1 MTTTEAATTHRTIS
15 IEEVAL
21 TKGDGERQYVRL
33 RSDLGIGAFGA
44 SAIRA
49 AAAGSQV
56 IGEHDELGP
65 GADRHEELYLVLN
78 GHALF
83 TVAGEEVDA
92 PQGTAVFV
100 GDPEAKRG
108 AVAKEDGTIVVAVG
122 APRDKAFRITPGEA
136 MRDFFDPYNAKDYEG
151 ALAIARGVL
160 HEYPGNGLAL
170 YNIACMEA
178 LLGRTEDSLGH
189 LKEALGTAPR
199 LIEYAK
205 TDDDFAS
212 LRGEKRFEGLLA
224 N

>member
-1 MTTTEAATTHRTIS
+1 MTTATATTYTTIS
-15 IEEVAL
+15 IEEAAL
-21 TKGDGERQYVRL
+21 AKGEGERQYVRL
-33 RSDLGIGAFGA
+33 RSELGIGAFGV
-44 SAIRA
+44 SAVRT
-49 AAAGSQV
+49 AAAGAEIVS
-56 IGEHDELGP
+56 EHDELGP
-65 GADRHEELYLVLN
+65 GADRHEELYLVLK

-100 GDPEAKRG
+100 GDPGAKRG

-122 APRDKAFRITPGEA
+122 ARVGEVFRITPGEA
-136 MRDFFDPYNAKDYEG
+136 MREFFDPYNAKDYAG

-178 LLGRTEDSLGH
+178 LLDRPDDALTH
-189 LKEALGTAPR
+189 LQEAIEAAPR
-199 LIEYAK
+199 LRENAK

-212 LRGEKRFEGLLA
+212 LRGDERFEGLLG